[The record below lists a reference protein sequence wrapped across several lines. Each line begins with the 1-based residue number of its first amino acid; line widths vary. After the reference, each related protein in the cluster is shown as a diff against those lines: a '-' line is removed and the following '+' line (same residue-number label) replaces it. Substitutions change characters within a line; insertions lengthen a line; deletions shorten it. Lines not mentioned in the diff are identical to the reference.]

1 MGSRNPLLKIDGF
14 LGTQKPMLARPL
26 RKMILKI
33 IFSLMA
39 SYIFKAP
46 GTQLLMKVLSL
57 LPLSSAPLKTAKYML
72 WLDGM
77 Y

>member
-1 MGSRNPLLKIDGF
+1 MDWVEVEKTR
-14 LGTQKPMLARPL
+14 GTLCL

-39 SYIFKAP
+39 SNIFKAP